1 LRLSAITAARANQ
14 IQPRFSCRTI
24 VTSAESAIRG
34 FMSELPID
42 HANWELTSSNDA
54 EEEDE
59 HGESELLGSLDEC
72 TQEDIS

>member
-1 LRLSAITAARANQ
+1 
-14 IQPRFSCRTI
+14 